1 MMPPEIQSAFPPR
14 PVDANK
20 RSVGVVTVVGG
31 SARFNHAP
39 VIAALGARAAGAG
52 LVRRVVPDAGRGAD
66 GGRGPAAV

>member
-1 MMPPEIQSAFPPR
+1 MMPPEIQPAFPPR

-52 LVRRVVPDAGRGAD
+52 LASQ
-66 GGRGPAAV
+66 